1 MFLRA
6 RSATLKA
13 RSAISPT
20 VRQSSSYQ
28 DRIAAT
34 WSAIAAMMT
43 GQGWQ
48 EGTEVDGILRS
59 TRIPHTCEAAAQN
72 SLKLIGRVIVGF
84 AASVLVFG
92 CFGWAVLG
100 PGEGFAQAQPIRP
113 VPADDNDW
121 GPPHHWCPGQLPVPD
136 TGNSVTDPL
145 RWDWHVCHTYY
156 FVYQGMG
163 NVSKVVWD
171 GDNPPPKPPPPI
183 GLYCDPV
190 TLTNCRIGS
199 HP

>member
-1 MFLRA
+1 
-6 RSATLKA
+6 
-13 RSAISPT
+13 
-20 VRQSSSYQ
+20 
-28 DRIAAT
+28 
-34 WSAIAAMMT
+34 
-43 GQGWQ
+43 
-48 EGTEVDGILRS
+48 VDGILRS
-59 TRIPHTCEAAAQN
+59 TPIPHTCEAAAQN
-72 SLKLIGRVIVGF
+72 NLTVIGRVIVGF
-84 AASVLVFG
+84 AASVLTFG

-100 PGEGFAQAQPIRP
+100 LGEGFAQAQPIRP

-136 TGNSVTDPL
+136 TGNNVTDPL
-145 RWDWHVCHTYY
+145 NWDWHVCHTYY

-171 GDNPPPKPPPPI
+171 GDNPPPKPPPPM

-190 TLTNCRIGS
+190 TLTNCRIGN